1 MRAGGA
7 YLEAAGPLAH
17 PTIQRMSIV
26 EQVREPQARETA
38 EERGKVAASEAAR
51 EEARQESFR
60 RTLRN
65 AHKTISFSETM
76 RLAVDSFRSSKGRFA
91 LTALGMVIGS
101 ASVILVVTIGMTGK
115 QYVLGL
121 IEKIGTN
128 EVELEYAGGGATGT
142 ESAIYNDYLTRED
155 EKAVDEQ
162 VPSIL
167 YSSPILEMHDRISFG
182 GGVVKDTLVLG
193 VVPDYQK
200 VRNLLVLNGR
210 FMDEEDENAH
220 IKCAIVTLP
229 FARQMFGSADN
240 AIGQNFQIS
249 GIPFTIIGTFK
260 ESVETFG
267 QSEITDNTILIPYSV
282 ARYFTGTDNVKQIYF
297 SLRSMEDVPDASKA
311 IKAIVKARH
320 KTNSVYNTTDLQ
332 ALLTTAA
339 EIANGLTAVLIAVAM
354 VTLAVGGVGIMNIML
369 ANVRA
374 GESSPRSRA
383 LSRPPTRQ
391 KYEHRAFRER
401 AAAPRRRKP
410 ESATAASPC
419 RRPSRPLSLL
429 CSGACPSHR
438 PRKRLLRRRLL
449 RHHPQSPAGRKET
462 QSTSHPDSTAHPH
475 PFRTVSARAAHP
487 SPSTAKACAGSC
499 SPSSPAPPCR

>member
-1 MRAGGA
+1 M
-7 YLEAAGPLAH
+7 YLEAAGSLAH
-17 PTIQRMSIV
+17 PSIQRMSIV

-60 RTLRN
+60 LTLRN
-65 AHKTISFSETM
+65 AHKTISFNETM
-76 RLAVDSFRSSKGRFA
+76 RLAVDSFRSSKARFA

-240 AIGQNFQIS
+240 AIGQSFQIS

-374 GESSPRSRA
+374 RIREIGIRKALGATSREIRLQFLTEAVMISLSGGVVGTLLGLVLPLSIRLFTDFSIPVPAWSILVALGVSLVVGVIFGTVPATRAAQMDPVES
-383 LSRPPTRQ
+383 L
-391 KYEHRAFRER
+391 KYE
-401 AAAPRRRKP
+401 
-410 ESATAASPC
+410 
-419 RRPSRPLSLL
+419 
-429 CSGACPSHR
+429 
-438 PRKRLLRRRLL
+438 
-449 RHHPQSPAGRKET
+449 
-462 QSTSHPDSTAHPH
+462 
-475 PFRTVSARAAHP
+475 
-487 SPSTAKACAGSC
+487 
-499 SPSSPAPPCR
+499 